1 MWFAQTPLPA
11 ELPAN
16 VTIPAGIQTEM
27 ITHPSFTMTQ
37 SVLLVIYFLIALALV
52 ICVTVQTG
60 KSEGLMQ
67 QSMAGPSNSG
77 PKGGGQPDHEPGLR
91 LPLPVG
97 CGRLLHQDCLS
108 RWTPRNIRSK
118 PSPFTPGKTRSR

>member
-77 PKGGGQPDHEPGLR
+77 PKGGGKVSADDR
-91 LPLPVG
+91 LASLTTNLAYVF
-97 CGRLLHQDCLS
+97 LFLS
-108 RWTPRNIRSK
+108 AAVAYFIK
-118 PSPFTPGKTRSR
+118 IV